1 MKKLLLTATLAA
13 SVFGLSACSTEADR
27 VSENLAK
34 SADSFKV
41 ERRIIFVNT
50 MTDKYLLSAEGRCS
64 LDAKSSKKV
73 AVVCKIGKDKYLRHT
88 MGLSSNVTYVVEQLE
103 AKHED
108 PFHYKIIYRPEEIIP
123 DIDLQT
129 SKD

>member
-1 MKKLLLTATLAA
+1 MKKLLLAATLTA
-13 SVFGLSACSTEADR
+13 SVLGLSACSSEADT
-27 VSENLAK
+27 VSENLAQ

-41 ERRIIFVNT
+41 QRKVIFINT
-50 MTDKYLLSAEGRCS
+50 MTDKYLLSIEGRCS

-73 AVVCKIGKDKYLRHT
+73 AVICKTGDDQYKRHT
-88 MGLSSNVTYVVEQLE
+88 MGLSSNVTYVVEQTQ
-103 AKHED
+103 AKYED
-108 PFHYKIIYRPEEIIP
+108 PFHYKVTFRPETIIP